1 MIVRSEDDIRRISQ
15 ELYNLMQGRLPRTGP
30 HHYSLRGGGI
40 YGLSIQRNFFSVHE
54 YQGPSYRLADGSPAF
69 EQYGNFPGK
78 AGLADFGAD
87 SGERYIDVSCNVYPQ
102 KTFAGLVAVFRS
114 GGGMVRPYGGDKT
127 ACTGR
132 WPDRYFMARL
142 SDTVDCERLLRAAGS
157 FTLRF
162 LCPDPYGYALD
173 DETFTL
179 SQAGEHEVEREIG
192 NTDSEP
198 VYSLQGTISSGA
210 VVLTTNGENLRVV
223 GPLAA
228 GEVLVIDTGMVTAK
242 VTDSAGNTPCET
254 ACPVWRS

>member
-1 MIVRSEDDIRRISQ
+1 
-15 ELYNLMQGRLPRTGP
+15 
-30 HHYSLRGGGI
+30 
-40 YGLSIQRNFFSVHE
+40 
-54 YQGPSYRLADGSPAF
+54 
-69 EQYGNFPGK
+69 
-78 AGLADFGAD
+78 
-87 SGERYIDVSCNVYPQ
+87 
-102 KTFAGLVAVFRS
+102 
-114 GGGMVRPYGGDKT
+114 
-127 ACTGR
+127 
-132 WPDRYFMARL
+132 MARL

-210 VVLTTNGENLRVV
+210 LVLTTNGEALRVI

-228 GEVLVIDTGMVTAK
+228 EEVLVIDTGMVTAK
-242 VTDSAGNTPCET
+242 VTDSAGNTLRNGLPCLEELNFPVLRRGMNEVAIT
-254 ACPVWRS
+254 AEGDAVFTELHIQAKSRWR

>member
-1 MIVRSEDDIRRISQ
+1 MFRKTTD
-15 ELYNLMQGRLPRTGP
+15 ELPP
-30 HHYSLRGGGI
+30 
-40 YGLSIQRNFFSVHE
+40 F
-54 YQGPSYRLADGSPAF
+54 
-69 EQYGNFPGK
+69 
-78 AGLADFGAD
+78 
-87 SGERYIDVSCNVYPQ
+87 
-102 KTFAGLVAVFRS
+102 
-114 GGGMVRPYGGDKT
+114 
-127 ACTGR
+127 
-132 WPDRYFMARL
+132 
-142 SDTVDCERLLRAAGS
+142 LRAAGS

-210 VVLTTNGENLRVV
+210 IVLTTNGETLRVI

-242 VTDSAGNTPCET
+242 VTDSAGNTLRNGLPCLEELNFPILRRGVNEVEIAVEGSAIFT
-254 ACPVWRS
+254 ELHIQAKSRWR